1 MALVARR
8 PIQLLA
14 TEWAPKKP
22 NVKTSMPKMTSGN
35 GVNMVRARPQII
47 SAIVLQSTLR
57 RPILSASEPIFA
69 EL

>member
-1 MALVARR
+1 MARR

-22 NVKTSMPKMTSGN
+22 NVKISMPMITSGN
-35 GVNMVRARPQII
+35 GVNIVRARPPII
-47 SAIVLQSTLR
+47 SAMVLQSTLR
-57 RPILSASEPIFA
+57 RPSLSASEPIFA